1 MHSEKLKPFDWQES
15 IDSMP
20 EGKFKEREQRL
31 YDLNQKIEVGTDPS
45 KLALKIISMYEIYKD
60 IHGDEIA
67 PLSKI
72 MEKLGNNYDK

>member
-1 MHSEKLKPFDWQES
+1 MQSEKLDIQEL

-31 YDLNQKIEVGTDPS
+31 HDLNQKIDVGTDET
-45 KLALKIISMYEIYKD
+45 KLALKILAMCEIYKD

-67 PLSKI
+67 PLSEV
-72 MEKLGNNYDK
+72 MEKIGKKL